1 MRFLPRLMGLALL
14 VHVAC
19 AAKPVRPNIVLVTLD
34 TTRADRMGFL
44 GSRRGLTPNLDALAK
59 EGVVF
64 SRAYAQSPLTP
75 PSHAT
80 ILTGTYPQFHHV
92 NEFGI
97 PLAKEL
103 PYLPQILHER
113 GYKTAAFV
121 GSMVLDPKAHMAPG
135 FERGFDTYDAGFHA
149 RQPGE
154 ARYQAVER
162 RGGDVVARAL
172 SWLEEQ
178 GRGPFFLWVHLFD
191 PHAPYEPPEPFKS
204 RHASD
209 PYDGEIAYA
218 DSALGKALDQLR
230 ASGLY
235 AGALIAV
242 TADHG
247 EAFGE
252 HGERSHGVF
261 LYDET
266 IHVPLIFKMPEQR
279 FAGRRVDDRAG
290 LVDVAPTILEVLEIP
305 APKASQGESLMAL
318 MRPTEGGR
326 AVAAKAVSERPAYA
340 ETDYA
345 HLNFGWSSLRAL
357 RTDKYLFIGAPRKE
371 LYDQS
376 KDPPAE
382 HDLSSAASSVTQ
394 TLSGRL
400 DAFRRRTA
408 RAAQPATPAANPE
421 LSERLAALGYLS
433 SGSMVS
439 AAGAGADP
447 KDKIELANQVQD
459 ALLAQEDGRQEDAIR
474 ILEKVLAKDPSIGGA
489 HQILGSLLMDR
500 NEIGRAVPVLR
511 RAVELRHFST
521 DHYALGLALF
531 RAGELQSAKTE
542 LEAAIA
548 KPSPAGPYGRAK
560 QHYALAGV
568 YNGLGRTADSTR
580 ELQAAV
586 RLDPDN
592 YESNLNLGRLL
603 SMQGNAAAG
612 LPYLQK
618 AASLQPKT
626 PDPHFFLAH
635 AYGQLGQQAD
645 ATRERLEAERLRASG
660 QPR

>member
-1 MRFLPRLMGLALL
+1 MGVALL

-19 AAKPVRPNIVLVTLD
+19 AATPVRPNIVLVTLD

-59 EGVVF
+59 DGVVF
-64 SRAYAQSPLTP
+64 SRAYSQVPLTS

-80 ILTGTYPQFHHV
+80 IFTGTYPQFHHV

-103 PYLPQILHER
+103 PYLPQILHEH

-121 GSMVLDPKAHMAPG
+121 GSMVLDPKSAMAPG
-135 FERGFDTYDAGFHA
+135 FDRGFDTYDATFPLGQA
-149 RQPGE
+149 GGD
-154 ARYQAVER
+154 RYQRTEHRA
-162 RGGDVVARAL
+162 GDVVAHAL
-172 SWLEEQ
+172 SWLKEQ
-178 GRGPFFLWVHLFD
+178 GSGPFFLWVHLFD

-235 AGALIAV
+235 ENALIAV
-242 TADHG
+242 AADHG

-266 IHVPLIFKMPEQR
+266 IHVPLLFKMPERR
-279 FAGRRVDDRAG
+279 FAGIRVDDRAG
-290 LVDVAPTILEVLEIP
+290 LVDVAPTILEVLGIP
-305 APKASQGESLMAL
+305 APKATQGESLMAL

-326 AVAAKAVSERPAYA
+326 AAKATSERPAYA

-345 HLNFGWSSLRAL
+345 HLNFGWSPLRAL
-357 RTDKYLFIGAPRKE
+357 RTDKYLFIEAPRKE

-376 KDPPAE
+376 TDAPAK
-382 HDLSSAASSVTQ
+382 HDLSSTASAVTR

-400 DAFRRRTA
+400 EAFRRRTA
-408 RAAQPATPAANPE
+408 SAAQPVAPAAKPE

-439 AAGAGADP
+439 AAGTEAGADP
-447 KDKIELANQVQD
+447 KDKIEIANLVQE
-459 ALLAQEDGRQEDAIR
+459 ALLAQEDLRRPDAIR
-474 ILEKVLAKDPSIGGA
+474 ILEKALTKDPNIAGV
-489 HQILGSLLMDR
+489 HQILGSLLMDQ
-500 NEIGRAVPVLR
+500 NDLGKAVPVLR
-511 RAVELRHFST
+511 KAVELRHSSA
-521 DHYALGLALF
+521 DHYLLGLALF
-531 RAGELQSAKTE
+531 RAGDLQSAKTE

-548 KPSPAGPYGRAK
+548 KPSLAGPYGEAK

-592 YESNLNLGRLL
+592 YESSLTLGRLL

-618 AASLQPKT
+618 AARLQPQA
-626 PDPHFFLAH
+626 PAPHFFLAD
-635 AYGQLGQQAD
+635 AYVQLGQQAD
-645 ATRERLEAERLRASG
+645 ATKERLEAQRLRAFG
-660 QPR
+660 QP